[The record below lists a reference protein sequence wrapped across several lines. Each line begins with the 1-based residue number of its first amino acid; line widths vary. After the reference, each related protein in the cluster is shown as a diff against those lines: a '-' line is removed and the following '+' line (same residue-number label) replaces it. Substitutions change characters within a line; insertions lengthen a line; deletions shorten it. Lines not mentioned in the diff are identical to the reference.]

1 MALDFVG
8 PLFGLTN
15 KVESLCIVKEEE
27 KEDCLLCIE
36 SRPAAANCYDLFEYY
51 LHFVFV
57 CNRGGTLLLVY
68 LDSHKSEL
76 HIMIHER
83 VSSVPFSSSS
93 VLVRICHLITRNETV
108 A

>member
-27 KEDCLLCIE
+27 EKEDCMLCIE
-36 SRPAAANCYDLFEYY
+36 SRPVAANCYDLFECY

-57 CNRGGTLLLVY
+57 I
-68 LDSHKSEL
+68 E
-76 HIMIHER
+76 E
-83 VSSVPFSSSS
+83 
-93 VLVRICHLITRNETV
+93 VLFC
-108 A
+108 